1 MTSTIFQFIDREYRG
16 TGKKITKMTQSLAN
30 YYKKHENDAITGKLL
45 QIVVIRTPHFDYIR
59 FSGYIFDCSD
69 TVVYFGFHCMKIMT
83 TTGPLISL
91 FVYDKTKRKQTE
103 QNRQIVQHK
112 GLEL

>member
-45 QIVVIRTPHFDYIR
+45 Q
-59 FSGYIFDCSD
+59 
-69 TVVYFGFHCMKIMT
+69 
-83 TTGPLISL
+83 
-91 FVYDKTKRKQTE
+91 KTRK
-103 QNRQIVQHK
+103 
-112 GLEL
+112 

>member
-45 QIVVIRTPHFDYIR
+45 QIVVTRTPHFDYI
-59 FSGYIFDCSD
+59 
-69 TVVYFGFHCMKIMT
+69 
-83 TTGPLISL
+83 
-91 FVYDKTKRKQTE
+91 
-103 QNRQIVQHK
+103 
-112 GLEL
+112 